1 MILKHT
7 KFKQRRNVLS
17 DIIKKND
24 VEIYLI
30 KKSMCRKGL
39 FDSCAEK
46 DYLIHV
52 LKRPV

>member
-30 KKSMCRKGL
+30 KKA
-39 FDSCAEK
+39 CAEK
-46 DYLIHV
+46 DYLIHYD
-52 LKRPV
+52 LI

>member
-30 KKSMCRKGL
+30 NKK
-39 FDSCAEK
+39 
-46 DYLIHV
+46 HV
-52 LKRPV
+52 PKRTI